1 MPHEGAM
8 QSSPPQHNNVQQCS
22 PIECNTQQC
31 NAHTV
36 HQCNAI
42 ISTVKQCSTM
52 FANKCCL
59 LHSAQILSKL
69 RCSAL
74 YPTKCRCC
82 FVHKINCSPYTVQN
96 APGECFNNVALM
108 LQCTKCTKCTG
119 CMFNQHGAR
128 GAATVLLEP
137 ANNTAPSPR
146 SWR

>member
-1 MPHEGAM
+1 MPHEGAI
-8 QSSPPQHNNVQQCS
+8 QSSPPQHNNAQCTTMQCNTQQYNVQYTNEIQS
-22 PIECNTQQC
+22 FPPQHNNAQQCNTQQC

-52 FANKCCL
+52 FANKRCL

-82 FVHKINCSPYTVQN
+82 FVHKINCSPYTVQMHQ
-96 APGECFNNVALM
+96 A
-108 LQCTKCTKCTG
+108 
-119 CMFNQHGAR
+119 MFQ
-128 GAATVLLEP
+128 
-137 ANNTAPSPR
+137 
-146 SWR
+146 